1 MEENVM
7 QNKKVI
13 VIDTQN
19 GTTIRRTYEDVNAET
34 IGDFIIGSGVE
45 VNYNKYKVVD
55 QSSGN
60 EVNTTSSLHAANANG
75 YTVLYIVARKAT
87 RSGNMTRSEL
97 MTAIKGIMTS
107 KPEAKEF
114 FNKDKNYTNK
124 STEVLISLYN
134 SWQKKSTKTTV
145 VVSKKVASRTSH
157 AKKTVLSQSSK
168 EQLLDECS
176 CLNTSKEC
184 NWESR
189 ITALEEK
196 VNRLM
201 MPKCKLVSEEA
212 ASSNEK
218 SIARSFVE

>member
-1 MEENVM
+1 MEENVR
-7 QNKKVI
+7 QDKKVI

-34 IGDFIIGSGVE
+34 IGDFMIGSGVE
-45 VNYNKYKVVD
+45 INYNKYKIVD

-60 EVNTTSSLHAANANG
+60 EVNTTSSLPAANANG

-97 MTAIKGIMTS
+97 MTAIKGIIVS

-134 SWQKKSTKTTV
+134 SWQKKGTKTTIV
-145 VVSKKVASRTSH
+145 KKVTSRTSH

-168 EQLLDECS
+168 EQLLDECN
-176 CLNTSKEC
+176 CLSIGKEG

-212 ASSNEK
+212 ASYNEE